1 MSRFEAR
8 VRDEPG
14 QLWGV
19 WDNGAEVW
27 RETMLGTSEE
37 DDARQ
42 SAEVMNSLPGGY
54 TLRVRV
60 RVKRSPTTF
69 LARLIVAVAFSSAAM
84 QLTVPDNWHPAGP
97 AVGFIVAAIGLGWA
111 WWKLL
116 QAERFKPDVHVQ
128 TELAPCNE
136 DDEKGKDQC

>member
-1 MSRFEAR
+1 MNRFEAR

-42 SAEVMNSLPGGY
+42 SAEVMNSLPGAY
-54 TLRVRV
+54 ALAVRVRV
-60 RVKRSPTTF
+60 RRPPKTF
-69 LARLIVAVAFSSAAM
+69 LARMVALCTLGVAAM
-84 QLTVPDNWHPAGP
+84 QLTVPGNWHPAGP
-97 AVGFIVAAIGLGWA
+97 AVGFMVTMVGLGWA
-111 WWKLL
+111 WWKLF
-116 QAERFKPDVHVQ
+116 QVEQYAPDVHMHA
-128 TELAPCNE
+128 ELTAN
-136 DDEKGKDQC
+136 DEEGEGR